1 MLFLFLKY
9 FTLIRNLILIG
20 IGGCIGSIF
29 RYLSQ
34 QFVQNHYPSSI
45 PLGTM
50 LVNIA
55 GCFII
60 GVVYALSDKGNLL
73 SPEMRIFLAT
83 GFCGGFTTFSSFAYE
98 NVSMILDGEFLY
110 TSIYLLISVVIG
122 FGATHAGILMIKFI
136 SK

>member
-1 MLFLFLKY
+1 M
-9 FTLIRNLILIG
+9 
-20 IGGCIGSIF
+20 GGCIGSIC

-50 LVNIA
+50 LVNIS

-60 GVVYALSDKGNLL
+60 GIIYALSDRGNLL
-73 SPEMRIFLAT
+73 SPELRIFLAT

-98 NVSMILDGEFLY
+98 NVTMVLDGEFFY
-110 TSIYLLISVVIG
+110 TAVYLLISIIIG
-122 FGATHAGILMIKFI
+122 FGAAHAGILLVKFI

>member
-1 MLFLFLKY
+1 M
-9 FTLIRNLILIG
+9 IRNLILIG
-20 IGGCIGSIF
+20 AGGCIGSIC

-50 LVNIA
+50 LVNIG

-60 GVVYALSDKGNLL
+60 GIVYALSAKGTMI
-73 SPEMRIFLAT
+73 SPEARIFLAT

-98 NVSMILDGEFLY
+98 NVAMVLEGEFYY
-110 TSIYLLISVVIG
+110 TALYLLLSVIIG
-122 FGATHAGILMIKFI
+122 FGAVHAGILLIKFMT
-136 SK
+136 K